1 MIDTPKKRWIVAA
14 DPITPQANQA
24 LQNYPPILR
33 QILFNRGHAT
43 EESARQFLSA
53 ESPPGT
59 QPENLLG
66 MPEAVDRIFWAIQHN
81 EPVAIY
87 GDYDAD
93 GVTATALLTEALRS
107 LQAQVR
113 GYIPNRFDEGYGLN
127 TEALD
132 TLHSEGV
139 RLVITVDCGIRSPEE
154 AQHAQA
160 LGMDLIITDHHH
172 PGPEIPVARSVI
184 NPKQPGDQYPDKN
197 LAGVGLA
204 YKLACALMD
213 KASQEGLLER
223 TIAEAEEYLDLVALG
238 TVADLAPLV
247 GENRSLVRAGLRY
260 IQRPYRQGVLSLI
273 GAAGL
278 TPERIRSTDIGFA
291 LGPRLNAAGRLD
303 SALAALELLTTQDVA
318 TAARLAQMLD
328 NQNRERQQITREI
341 QAHAEQQ
348 ALAKDPQARL
358 LFAVDAS
365 YNPGVVGLAA
375 SRLVEQ
381 YYRPAI
387 VAHQGEEFTR
397 ASCRSI
403 PEFHITD
410 ALDETAELLVHH
422 GGHAAAAGFTVRNQD
437 LPELM
442 QRLHEIAMRELGD
455 LDLRPT
461 LKADVEVALREMH
474 PDLLKILKGVQPTGM
489 GNPEPVF
496 VARDLK
502 VRSKRAVGK
511 DSTHLK
517 LVVTDGW
524 ITFDAIA
531 FRFGH
536 LQSDL
541 PERLDLMFTFEV
553 NEYNGRQTL
562 QLNVRDLKAAGTP
575 DY

>member
-43 EESARQFLSA
+43 EESARQFLAA

-107 LQAQVR
+107 LKAQVR

-132 TLHSEGV
+132 TLYSEGV

-172 PGPEIPVARSVI
+172 PGPVIPIARSVI

-213 KASQEGLLER
+213 KASQEGHLER
-223 TIAEAEEYLDLVALG
+223 TVAEAEEYLDLVALG

-442 QRLHEIAMRELGD
+442 QRLHGIAMRELGD

-461 LKADVEVALREMH
+461 LRADVDVALREMH

-502 VRSKRAVGK
+502 VRSKRTVGK

-536 LQSDL
+536 LQNDL
-541 PERLDLMFTFEV
+541 PERLDVMFTFEV

-575 DY
+575 DH